1 MALAQ
6 TLPISRLINV
16 GVTLAPQAAQGQNL
30 NALLIL
36 GTSTVVDVTTRIRS
50 YTTIAQVATD
60 FGTAAPEY
68 LAAVLWFEQ
77 NPQPPQLYIGRW
89 ANVASSG
96 QLFGGPLTVAQQVIA
111 LWQAVTAGG
120 FLIYVDGVP
129 CAVTGLNF
137 SAATNMN
144 AVASAIQ
151 TVLSGLA
158 ASSTVVWNPTY
169 NRFQF
174 TSGTTG
180 AASSVSFVGASAA
193 TGNFL
198 FSGVPS
204 NLDTVTLNGTVVTFV
219 TGTPSGNQVKI
230 VAGNQPATIANLLT
244 FLQASADAQL
254 VKFTYSVVGS
264 TLYVVAATP
273 GTGGNALTIA
283 KTSGVIAVSGAT
295 LAGAVAGDIS
305 AMLIATNTSGNG
317 AYVANGIVAES
328 AVASVTLFDTKFG
341 QQFFAVVV
349 PSAVDS
355 DHAAI
360 AAYIEGAANYHFY
373 GVTTQEAAVLTPGDT
388 TDIAYVLQQVA
399 YNRTA
404 VQYSS
409 SNAYAVISL
418 LARILTTNYSGNNT
432 VITLMYKQEP
442 GITAENLNQTQIAA
456 LEAKNCNVFVAYNN
470 STAIIETGVSS
481 SGQFIDTVVGAL
493 ALAVTI
499 QTALY
504 NLLYTA
510 ATKIPQTDAG
520 THLLT
525 TAIAQ
530 ILAQY
535 VQNGWL
541 APGVWTG
548 AGFGSLNQN
557 DFMPSGFYIFAPP
570 ISSQTPASR
579 SSRISVPIQIA
590 AKLAGAVHTVSVS
603 IVVNS

>member
-1 MALAQ
+1 MALPQ

-16 GVTLAPQAAQGQNL
+16 SVSLAAQAAQGQNL

-36 GTSTVVDVTTRIRS
+36 GTSTVIDVTTRIRS

-60 FGTAAPEY
+60 FGTTAPEY

-77 NPQPPQLYIGRW
+77 NPQPTQLYIGRW
-89 ANVASSG
+89 ANAASSG

-111 LWQAVTAGG
+111 LWTAVTAGG

-129 CAVTGLNF
+129 QAVTGLNF
-137 SAATNMN
+137 SAAANLN
-144 AVASAIQ
+144 AVAASIQ
-151 TVLSGLA
+151 TVLAGLSSG
-158 ASSTVVWNPTY
+158 STVVWNSTF
-169 NRFQF
+169 NRFEF
-174 TSGTTG
+174 KSGTTG
-180 AASSVSFVGASAA
+180 TASSVSFVSPSTAVGNFAF
-193 TGNFL
+193 TGNP
-198 FSGVPS
+198 SGS
-204 NLDTVTLNGTVVTFV
+204 DSITLNGTTVTFV

-230 VAGNQPATIANLLT
+230 LGSQALTIASLLS
-244 FLQASADAQL
+244 FLQASADAQI

-283 KTSGVIAVSGAT
+283 KSSAVISVSGAT
-295 LAGAVAGDIS
+295 LSGAVAGDIS
-305 AMLIATNTSGNG
+305 AMLIATNTVGNG
-317 AYVANGIVAES
+317 AYTSNGIASET
-328 AVASVTLFDTKFG
+328 AVAAVTLFDTKFG
-341 QQFFAVVV
+341 QQWFAVTV
-349 PSAVDS
+349 PAAVDS
-355 DHAAI
+355 DHSAI

-388 TDIAYVLQQVA
+388 TSIPYVLQQAA

-409 SNAYAVISL
+409 SNQYAVVSL

-442 GITAENLNQTQIAA
+442 GITAENLNSTQIAA

-470 STAIIETGVSS
+470 NTAIIETGICP
-481 SGQFIDTVVGAL
+481 SGQFIDTVIGSL
-493 ALAVTI
+493 ALAVQI
-499 QTALY
+499 QTAVY
-504 NLLYTA
+504 NVLFTST
-510 ATKIPQTDAG
+510 TKIPQTDAG
-520 THLLT
+520 THLMT

-530 ILAQY
+530 ICAHY

-548 AGFGSLNQN
+548 AGFGQLNTN
-557 DFMPSGFYIFAPP
+557 DFMPSGFYIFAP
-570 ISSQTPASR
+570 SVTTQTAAVR
-579 SSRISVPIQIA
+579 ATRVSVPIQVA
-590 AKLAGAVHTVSVS
+590 AKLAGAIHDVSVS